1 MSEPATGGA
10 ASIGHIVTA
19 LALLVGLA
27 GPAAS
32 ELVVLRD
39 GDRVHGKLVV
49 RGTLRLRLQTPYGLL
64 IIPLDKIE
72 KIVRDDGTED
82 VLGAHDPATPVP
94 PPSTPAPAPT
104 VKLGVIITGK
114 TFWQAWD
121 PRNGVPKDPSLR
133 LEVRLDE
140 KPVATYVDT
149 EIDEGEIAGAV
160 VNSFSFTPEA
170 VTAVAGPG
178 ARLEMPETRPGRI
191 LLEIELPVE
200 SAGERKLRLAYQ
212 SNDGTRGDP
221 AWRDLATTAL
231 DVTLTTQTPLFIKV
245 EQDPGGMEYRKK
257 QMRKVETFRI
267 AARPE

>member
-1 MSEPATGGA
+1 VPPLRAHHV
-10 ASIGHIVTA
+10 IGRVPTVM
-19 LALLVGLA
+19 ALLVALA
-27 GPAAS
+27 APAGA

-39 GDRVHGKLVV
+39 GDRVRGKLVV
-49 RGTLRLRLQTPYGLL
+49 RGTQRLRLQTAYGLL

-72 KIVRDDGTED
+72 KIVRDDGTEE
-82 VLGAHDPATPVP
+82 VLGGQDPAVAAP
-94 PPSTPAPAPT
+94 PPTPPPAPF

-121 PRNGVPKDPSLR
+121 PKAGVPKDPSLR

-140 KPVATYVDT
+140 KVVAAFVDT
-149 EIDEGEIAGAV
+149 QVDEGEIAGAV

-178 ARLEMPETRPGRI
+178 ARVLLPETRPGRI
-191 LLEIELPVE
+191 LLEIELSAE

-212 SNDGTRGDP
+212 SNDGTKGDP
-221 AWRDLATTAL
+221 AWRDLATTSL
-231 DVTLTTQTPLFIKV
+231 VVTLAAETPLFVKV
-245 EQDPGGMEYRKK
+245 EQDPGGMEFRKK
-257 QMRKVETFRI
+257 QMRSVETFRI

>member
-1 MSEPATGGA
+1 VTKRLLATGALLAGFA
-10 ASIGHIVTA
+10 APA
-19 LALLVGLA
+19 LA
-27 GPAAS
+27 

-49 RGTLRLRLQTPYGLL
+49 RGTVRLRLQTPYGLL

-72 KIVRDDGTED
+72 KIVRDDGSEE
-82 VLGAHDPATPVP
+82 VLNAPDEAGEAVASAAQTP
-94 PPSTPAPAPT
+94 PPPAA

-121 PRNGVPKDPSLR
+121 PKTLPHDPSLR

-140 KPVATYVDT
+140 RTVAAYVDNQ
-149 EIDEGEIAGAV
+149 IDEGEIAGAV

-170 VTAVAGPG
+170 VTAVPGPG
-178 ARLEMPETRPGRI
+178 ARVLLPEARPGRI
-191 LLEIELPVE
+191 LLEVELSVE
-200 SAGERKLRLAYQ
+200 SAGERKLTLAYQ
-212 SNDGTRGDP
+212 SNDGTQGNP

-231 DVTLTTQTPLFIKV
+231 VVTLTQGTPLFVKV
-245 EQDPGGMEYRKK
+245 EQDPAGMEFRRK
-257 QMRKVETFRI
+257 QMRNVQNFRI